1 MAISKETVLEV
12 EHFTDRLFRIKT
24 TRDRSLRFK
33 DGEFLMIGL
42 DHWSEKLQKNKPI
55 MRAYSVASP
64 SHQDSLEFYSIKVQD
79 GPLTSR
85 LQHIKVGEEILV
97 NTKPVGTLITT
108 NVKSGRTLY
117 MLATGTG
124 IAPFLSLMRGF
135 EVYDN
140 YDNVVLLHGVREVKE
155 LAFDDYLT
163 NLNEDETYKEITQGK
178 FKYYPTVTREDFKNQ
193 GRVTDAMY
201 TGNVQ
206 KVLGLEEFD
215 KDKDRV
221 MICGSMEM
229 NKELKEYFEG
239 LGLVE
244 GTMKEPGEYVLE
256 KAFVD

>member
-1 MAISKETVLEV
+1 MAINKETVLEV
-12 EHFTDRLFRIKT
+12 EHYTDRLFKITT
-24 TRDRSLRFK
+24 TRDKALRFR

-42 DHWSEKLQKNKPI
+42 DNWSEKLQRNKPI

-64 SHQDSLEFYSIKVQD
+64 SHQETLEFYSIKVQD
-79 GPLTSR
+79 GPLTSK

-124 IAPFLSLMRGF
+124 IAPFLSLIRGF
-135 EVYDN
+135 EVYEN
-140 YDNVVLLHGVREVKE
+140 YDNVILVHGVREVKE
-155 LAFDDYLT
+155 LAFIDYLN
-163 NLNEDETYKEITQGK
+163 NLNEDEIYKEITEGK
-178 FKYYPTVTREDFKNQ
+178 FQYYATTTREDFTNT

-201 TGNVQ
+201 SGKVQ
-206 KVLGLEEFD
+206 EVLGLEEFD

-229 NKELKEYFEG
+229 NLELKEYFEG

>member
-64 SHQDSLEFYSIKVQD
+64 SHQETLEFYSIKVQD

-97 NTKPVGTLITT
+97 NSKPVGTLITT

>member
-1 MAISKETVLEV
+1 MAINKETVLEV

-24 TRDRSLRFK
+24 TRDRSLRFR

-64 SHQDSLEFYSIKVQD
+64 SHQETLEFYSIKVQD

-85 LQHIKVGEEILV
+85 LQHIKLGEEILV

-135 EVYDN
+135 DVYDN
-140 YDNVVLLHGVREVKE
+140 YDNVVLLHGVREIKE
-155 LAFDDYLT
+155 LAFDDYLS

-229 NKELKEYFEG
+229 NLELKEYFEG

>member
-1 MAISKETVLEV
+1 MAINKERVLEV
-12 EHFTDRLFRIKT
+12 EHYTDRLFKITT
-24 TRDRSLRFK
+24 TRDKALRFR

-42 DHWSEKLQKNKPI
+42 DNWSEKLQRNKPI

-64 SHQDSLEFYSIKVQD
+64 SHQDTLEFYSIKVQD
-79 GPLTSR
+79 GPLTSK
-85 LQHIKVGEEILV
+85 LQHIKVGEEVLV

-108 NVKSGRTLY
+108 NIKSGRTLY

-124 IAPFLSLMRGF
+124 IAPFLALIRGF
-135 EVYDN
+135 EVYEN
-140 YDNVVLLHGVREVKE
+140 YDNVILVHGVREVQE
-155 LAFDDYLT
+155 LPFLDYLT
-163 NLNEDETYKEITQGK
+163 NLNEDEVYKEITEGK
-178 FKYYPTVTREDFKNQ
+178 FQYYATTTREDFTNT

-201 TGNVQ
+201 SGKVQ
-206 KVLGLEEFD
+206 EVLGLEEFD

-229 NKELKEYFEG
+229 NLELKEYFEG

-256 KAFVD
+256 KAFVG

>member
-229 NKELKEYFEG
+229 NMELKKYFEG

>member
-1 MAISKETVLEV
+1 MAINKETVLEV
-12 EHFTDRLFRIKT
+12 EHFTDRLFKITT
-24 TRDRSLRFK
+24 TRDRSLRFR

-64 SHQDSLEFYSIKVQD
+64 SHQETLEFYSIKVQD

-97 NTKPVGTLITT
+97 NSKPVGTLITT

-135 EVYDN
+135 DVYDN
-140 YDNVVLLHGVREVKE
+140 YDNVVLLHGVREIKE

-256 KAFVD
+256 KAFVG

>member
-1 MAISKETVLEV
+1 
-12 EHFTDRLFRIKT
+12 
-24 TRDRSLRFK
+24 
-33 DGEFLMIGL
+33 
-42 DHWSEKLQKNKPI
+42 
-55 MRAYSVASP
+55 
-64 SHQDSLEFYSIKVQD
+64 
-79 GPLTSR
+79 
-85 LQHIKVGEEILV
+85 
-97 NTKPVGTLITT
+97 
-108 NVKSGRTLY
+108 LY

-163 NLNEDETYKEITQGK
+163 NLNEDEIYKEITQGK

-229 NKELKEYFEG
+229 NMELKKYFEG

>member
-1 MAISKETVLEV
+1 MAINKERVLEV
-12 EHFTDRLFRIKT
+12 EHFTDRLFKITT
-24 TRDRSLRFK
+24 TRDKALRFR

-42 DHWSEKLQKNKPI
+42 DHFSEKLQRNKPI

-64 SHQDSLEFYSIKVQD
+64 SHQDTLEFYSIKVQD
-79 GPLTSR
+79 GPLTSK
-85 LQHIKVGEEILV
+85 LQHIQVDDEILV

-124 IAPFLSLMRGF
+124 IAPFLALIRGF
-135 EVYDN
+135 EVYEN

-155 LAFDDYLT
+155 LAFDDYLN
-163 NLNEDETYKEITQGK
+163 NLNEDEIYKEITQGK

-201 TGNVQ
+201 SGQVQ
-206 KVLGLEEFD
+206 EALGLEDFD
-215 KDKDRV
+215 KEKDRV

-229 NKELKEYFEG
+229 NLELKEYFEG

>member
-1 MAISKETVLEV
+1 MAINKERVLEV
-12 EHFTDRLFRIKT
+12 EHFTDRLFKIKT
-24 TRDRSLRFK
+24 TRDKGLRFR

-42 DHWSEKLQKNKPI
+42 DHFSEKLQRNKPI
-55 MRAYSVASP
+55 MRAYSVTSP
-64 SHQDSLEFYSIKVQD
+64 SHQETLEFYSIKVQD

-85 LQHIKVGEEILV
+85 LQHIQVGDEILV

-108 NVKSGRTLY
+108 NVKPGRTLY

-124 IAPFLSLMRGF
+124 IAPFLALIRGF
-135 EVYDN
+135 DVYEN
-140 YDNVVLLHGVREVKE
+140 YDNVVLLHVVREVKE
-155 LAFDDYLT
+155 LAFDSYLS
-163 NLNEDETYKEITQGK
+163 NLNEDEIYKEITQGK
-178 FKYYPTVTREDFKNQ
+178 FKYYPTVTREKFKHE

-201 TGNVQ
+201 TGKVQ
-206 KVLGLEEFD
+206 EVLGLEEFD
-215 KDKDRV
+215 KEKDRV

-229 NKELKEYFEG
+229 NLELKEYFEG

>member
-1 MAISKETVLEV
+1 MAINKERVLEV

-24 TRDRSLRFK
+24 TRSKTLRFR

-42 DHWSEKLQKNKPI
+42 DNWSEKLQKNKPI
-55 MRAYSVASP
+55 MRAYSVTSP
-64 SHQDSLEFYSIKVQD
+64 SHQETLEFFSIKVRD
-79 GPLTSR
+79 GPLTSK
-85 LQHIKVGEEILV
+85 LQHIKVGDEIIV
-97 NTKPVGTLITT
+97 NTKPVGTLVTT
-108 NVKSGRTLY
+108 NVKPGRTLY

-124 IAPFLSLMRGF
+124 IAPFLALIRGF
-135 EVYDN
+135 DVYEN
-140 YDNVVLLHGVREVKE
+140 YDNIVLLHGVRELKE
-155 LAFDDYLT
+155 LAFDEYLN

-178 FKYYPTVTREDFKNQ
+178 FKYYPTVTREEFKNK
-193 GRVTDAMY
+193 GRVTDALY
-201 TGNVQ
+201 SGNVQ

-215 KDKDRV
+215 KEKDRV

-229 NKELKEYFEG
+229 NLELKEYFEG

>member
-1 MAISKETVLEV
+1 MAINKETVLEV
-12 EHFTDRLFRIKT
+12 EHFTDRLFRIKC
-24 TRDRSLRFK
+24 TRDRGLRFK

-42 DHWSEKLQKNKPI
+42 DHFSEKLQRNKPI

-64 SHQDSLEFYSIKVQD
+64 SHQETLEFYSIKVQD
-79 GPLTSR
+79 GPLTSK
-85 LQHIKVGEEILV
+85 LQHIKVGDEILV
-97 NTKPVGTLITT
+97 NSKPVGTLITM

-135 EVYDN
+135 EVYED

-178 FKYYPTVTREDFKNQ
+178 FKYYPTVTREDFRNQ

-201 TGNVQ
+201 SGDVQ
-206 KVLGLEEFD
+206 KVLGLEAFD

-229 NKELKEYFEG
+229 NMELKEYFEG
-239 LGLVE
+239 LGLEE

>member
-1 MAISKETVLEV
+1 M
-12 EHFTDRLFRIKT
+12 RFR
-24 TRDRSLRFK
+24 

-42 DHWSEKLQKNKPI
+42 DHFSEKLQRNKPI

-64 SHQDSLEFYSIKVQD
+64 SHQETLEFYSIKVQD

-97 NTKPVGTLITT
+97 NSKPVGTLITT

-135 EVYDN
+135 DVYDN

-163 NLNEDETYKEITQGK
+163 NLNEDEIYKEITQGK

-215 KDKDRV
+215 KEKDRV

-229 NKELKEYFEG
+229 NLRTKRIFRRIRSRRRHDER
-239 LGLVE
+239 
-244 GTMKEPGEYVLE
+244 TR
-256 KAFVD
+256 

>member
-1 MAISKETVLEV
+1 MAINKETILEV
-12 EHFTDRLFRIKT
+12 EHFTDRLFRIKC
-24 TRDRSLRFK
+24 TRDRGLRFR

-55 MRAYSVASP
+55 MRAYSVTSP
-64 SHQDSLEFYSIKVQD
+64 SHQETLEFYSIKVQD
-79 GPLTSR
+79 GPLTSK
-85 LQHIKVGEEILV
+85 LQHIKVGDEILV

-124 IAPFLSLMRGF
+124 IAPFLSLIRGF
-135 EVYDN
+135 DVYEN

-178 FKYYPTVTREDFKNQ
+178 FKYYPTVTREEFKNK

-201 TGNVQ
+201 SGDVQ
-206 KVLGLEEFD
+206 KALGLEAFD

-229 NKELKEYFEG
+229 NMELKEYFEG
-239 LGLVE
+239 LGLEE

>member
-1 MAISKETVLEV
+1 MAINKERVLEV
-12 EHFTDRLFRIKT
+12 EHYTDRLFKITT
-24 TRDRSLRFK
+24 TRDKALRFR

-42 DHWSEKLQKNKPI
+42 DNWSEKLQRNKPI

-64 SHQDSLEFYSIKVQD
+64 SHQDTLEFYSIKVQD
-79 GPLTSR
+79 GPLTSK

-108 NVKSGRTLY
+108 NIKSGRTLY

-124 IAPFLSLMRGF
+124 IAPFLALIRGF
-135 EVYDN
+135 EVYEN
-140 YDNVVLLHGVREVKE
+140 YDNVVLVHGVREVKE
-155 LAFDDYLT
+155 LAFLDYLN
-163 NLNEDETYKEITQGK
+163 NLNEDEVYKEITEGK
-178 FKYYPTVTREDFKNQ
+178 FQYYATTTREDFTNT

-201 TGNVQ
+201 SGKVQ
-206 KVLGLEEFD
+206 EVLGLEEFD

-229 NKELKEYFEG
+229 NLELKEYFEG

-256 KAFVD
+256 KAFVG

>member
-97 NTKPVGTLITT
+97 NSKPVGTLITT

-229 NKELKEYFEG
+229 NMELKKYFEG

>member
-1 MAISKETVLEV
+1 MAINKETVLEV
-12 EHFTDRLFRIKT
+12 EHFTDRLFKITT
-24 TRDRSLRFK
+24 TRDRSLRFR

-64 SHQDSLEFYSIKVQD
+64 SHQETLEFYSIKVHAR
-79 GPLTSR
+79 PLTSR

-97 NTKPVGTLITT
+97 NSKPVGTLITT

-135 EVYDN
+135 DVYDN
-140 YDNVVLLHGVREVKE
+140 YDNVVLLHGVREIKE

>member
-1 MAISKETVLEV
+1 MAINKETVLEV
-12 EHFTDRLFRIKT
+12 EHFTDRLFKITT
-24 TRDRSLRFK
+24 TRDRSLRFR

-42 DHWSEKLQKNKPI
+42 DHFSEKLQKNKPI

-64 SHQDSLEFYSIKVQD
+64 SHQETLEFYSIKVQD

-97 NTKPVGTLITT
+97 NSKPVGTLITT

-135 EVYDN
+135 DVYDN
-140 YDNVVLLHGVREVKE
+140 YDNVLK
-155 LAFDDYLT
+155 
-163 NLNEDETYKEITQGK
+163 
-178 FKYYPTVTREDFKNQ
+178 DFKNQ

>member
-1 MAISKETVLEV
+1 
-12 EHFTDRLFRIKT
+12 
-24 TRDRSLRFK
+24 
-33 DGEFLMIGL
+33 MIGL

-64 SHQDSLEFYSIKVQD
+64 SHQETLEFYSIKVQD

-97 NTKPVGTLITT
+97 NSKPVGTLITT

-135 EVYDN
+135 DVYDN
-140 YDNVVLLHGVREVKE
+140 YDNVVLLHGVREIKE

-256 KAFVD
+256 KAFVG

>member
-1 MAISKETVLEV
+1 MAIIKETILEV
-12 EHFTDRLFRIKT
+12 EHFTDRLFRIKL
-24 TRDRSLRFK
+24 TRDKSLRFR

-42 DHWSEKLQKNKPI
+42 DHFSEKLQRNKPI

-64 SHQDSLEFYSIKVQD
+64 SHQETLEFYSIKVQD

-97 NTKPVGTLITT
+97 NSKPVGTLITT

-135 EVYDN
+135 DVYDN

-163 NLNEDETYKEITQGK
+163 NLNEDEIYKEITQGK
-178 FKYYPTVTREDFKNQ
+178 FKYYPTVTREEFKHE

-201 TGNVQ
+201 SGKVQ
-206 KVLGLEEFD
+206 EALGLEEFD
-215 KDKDRV
+215 KEKDRV

-229 NKELKEYFEG
+229 NLELKEYFEG
-239 LGLVE
+239 LGLTE

>member
-1 MAISKETVLEV
+1 MAINKERVLEV

-24 TRDRSLRFK
+24 TRDKTLRFR

-42 DHWSEKLQKNKPI
+42 DHFSEKLQRNKPI
-55 MRAYSVASP
+55 MRAYSVTSP
-64 SHQDSLEFYSIKVQD
+64 SHQETLEFYSIKVQD
-79 GPLTSR
+79 GPLTSK
-85 LQHIKVGEEILV
+85 LQHIQVGDEILV

-124 IAPFLSLMRGF
+124 IAPFLALIRGF
-135 EVYDN
+135 DVYEN

-155 LAFDDYLT
+155 LAFDDYLN
-163 NLNEDETYKEITQGK
+163 NLNEDEIYKEITQGK
-178 FKYYPTVTREDFKNQ
+178 FKYYPTVTRETFKHQ

-201 TGNVQ
+201 SGEVQ
-206 KVLGLEEFD
+206 RVLELEEFD
-215 KDKDRV
+215 KEKDRV

-229 NKELKEYFEG
+229 NLELKEYFEG